1 MQLVVT
7 LSVVF
12 IMFQAQTCCYAE
24 KLIVSSLE
32 IPRGSSLSQPS
43 GDSTNV
49 TCGLSEFPPP
59 VLSKCTEPILQGVPD
74 LRGTWNS
81 DDGMYM
87 QRIEQCADRLT
98 ISGPGAGGLFYIH
111 DFVRLDGTTENG
123 CIDFNAGAFPKCVA
137 INPAGTYNATCI
149 FMKVG
154 PIMGASRCL
163 QTDGSLHFYN
173 VAVGKTTVLLKEVPT
188 TTTPTT
194 TAKAAGAGTTTT
206 TSALTTTSTPT
217 PTPTPTSSGASLRSV
232 FALCLACTSTAIMG
246 VLA

>member
-1 MQLVVT
+1 MLVVT

-43 GDSTNV
+43 GDSTDV

-59 VLSKCTEPILQGVPD
+59 VISKCTEPILQGVPD

-98 ISGPGAGGLFYIH
+98 ISGSGAGDLFYIH
-111 DFVRLDGTTENG
+111 DFMRLDGTTENG

-154 PIMGASRCL
+154 PVMGASRCL
-163 QTDGSLHFYN
+163 SLDVKIEH
-173 VAVGKTTVLLKEVPT
+173 ESQP
-188 TTTPTT
+188 
-194 TAKAAGAGTTTT
+194 
-206 TSALTTTSTPT
+206 
-217 PTPTPTSSGASLRSV
+217 
-232 FALCLACTSTAIMG
+232 M
-246 VLA
+246 